1 MLSIHSNLRQAN
13 SFAVHENHAHSEN
26 PILFLA
32 SMTRLTYVNRAAGY
46 NKDYYVINLPHPT
59 AYYHEIQ
66 IIAWG
71 RIGGKHQCQ
80 TFTNSNTGYTRIS
93 EKQDKGYQ
101 TDASNTGTMPI
112 LDAIKLLRNLQI
124 DHTKDSVLNKCIS
137 AWQQIALKPVG
148 IIEPSNASEA
158 DLKAAE
164 LL

>member
-1 MLSIHSNLRQAN
+1 MINTTSSLRQAN
-13 SFAVHENHAHSEN
+13 ANAVHENHAHIEN
-26 PILFLA
+26 PMLFLA
-32 SMTRLTYVNRAAGY
+32 SMTRLTYVNRAAGH

-80 TFTNSNTGYTRIS
+80 TFSNSNVGYTRIS
-93 EKQDKGYQ
+93 EKQDKGYK
-101 TDASNTGTMPI
+101 TDTGNTGTMPI
-112 LDAIKLLRNLQI
+112 LDAIKLLSNLGI
-124 DHTKDSVLNKCIS
+124 DHTKDSALNKCIS

-148 IIEPSNASEA
+148 VIEPANASEA
-158 DLKAAE
+158 ELKAAE